1 VEALLR
7 SQAEGYWRAFTSSER
22 FDPAAAW
29 RGREALLSPATLARV
44 DAALAAAQG
53 DEQRALRHLRAFLL
67 GEALA
72 RDLSGA
78 TARLAA
84 ARASTTVS
92 WGGRAVPLDRV
103 PGLLAAE
110 ADPARRKALA
120 EATDEAAR
128 TLVPLAD
135 AWRQALDA
143 AARAR
148 GFAGT
153 LPLAAVL
160 RGADPEALERR
171 AAAVLERTDAIWRA
185 LVGALAKRETALD
198 ASAVRARDLPRLLRS
213 PPDGDLFPADRQ
225 VATATA
231 ALAAFGVDLPA
242 GEVVDGGARPGKR
255 DGVIALPV
263 EVPGSVR
270 VSFSPVP
277 GLDAARALLHALGV
291 ASHYAHVKVR
301 PVEFRRLGPEAI
313 LRASGDLVEGI
324 AAAPQWLAEHGASR
338 DLVAAAVRS
347 AVARDLRAAREDA
360 AIILYESARA
370 REPERAAAL
379 WSPIAERALGR
390 PTEDELPPPAIDPD
404 PLLRAAEDLDARLL
418 AAQLTPALDR
428 VAGGP
433 WWRSPRA
440 REALR
445 GVWAEGT
452 RRDAGEILALL
463 GAGPLDP
470 SALDALARSRLEA
483 AGAAP

>member
-7 SQAEGYWRAFTSSER
+7 SQAEGYWRAFTSGAR

-29 RGREALLSPATLARV
+29 RGRDALLSPGTLARV

-84 ARASTTVS
+84 AQASTTVS
-92 WGGRAVPLDRV
+92 WGGRAVSLDRV

-120 EATDEAAR
+120 EATVEAERA
-128 TLVPLAD
+128 LVPLAD

-153 LPLAAVL
+153 LPLAAAL

-171 AAAVLERTDAIWRA
+171 ATAVLERTDAIWRA
-185 LVGALAKRETALD
+185 LIGALAKRETALD

-231 ALAAFGVDLPA
+231 ALAALGVDLA
-242 GEVVDGGARPGKR
+242 GGVVDGAARPGKQA
-255 DGVIALPV
+255 GVIALPV
-263 EVPGSVR
+263 EVPGGVR

-313 LRASGDLVEGI
+313 PRASGDLFEGI
-324 AAAPQWLAEHGASR
+324 AAAPQWLADRGASR
-338 DLVAAAVRS
+338 DFVAAAVRS
-347 AVARDLRAAREDA
+347 AVARDLRAVREDA
-360 AIILYESARA
+360 AIVLYELARA
-370 REPERAAAL
+370 RQPERTAEL
-379 WSPIAERALGR
+379 WAPIAERALGR
-390 PTEDELPPPAIDPD
+390 PAEEELPPPAVDPD

-418 AAQLTPALDR
+418 AAQLATALDR
-428 VAGGP
+428 VSGGP

-440 REALR
+440 GEALR

-452 RRDAGEILALL
+452 RRAAGEILAQL

-470 SALDALARSRLEA
+470 SALDTLARSRLEA